1 MFTEG
6 LDSTSVGMVAFSDR
20 VEVKVCSQISLPSAS
35 KSALIGRSQGRAT
48 GAFDE
53 VKQLLKDIFQ

>member
-1 MFTEG
+1 
-6 LDSTSVGMVAFSDR
+6 MVAFSDR

-53 VKQLLKDIFQ
+53 ITQLLKDIFQ